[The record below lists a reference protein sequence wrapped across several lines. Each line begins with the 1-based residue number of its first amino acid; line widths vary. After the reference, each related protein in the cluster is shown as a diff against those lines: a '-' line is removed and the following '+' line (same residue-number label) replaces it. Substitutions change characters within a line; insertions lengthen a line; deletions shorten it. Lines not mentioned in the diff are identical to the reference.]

1 MAAGV
6 SNAASE
12 ARRYEWRV
20 IVASSLGNALE
31 WFDFIIFGF
40 LAATMAELFFPAG
53 DRNTSLLLTFAT
65 FGVTFLLRP
74 LGAML
79 LGSYADRRG
88 RKDAL
93 VLAIGLMTAG
103 SAIIGL
109 APTYD
114 VIGIGAPLLVLLA
127 RSLQGLSAGG
137 EFGATMAFMVE
148 QNSERR
154 GYLASWPLASQG
166 LTTILAAGCGVALA
180 RWLSPEDL
188 RAWGWRIPF
197 LIGVATG
204 PAALYIRARLVETPE
219 FRSMAP
225 LPAPLRSLMATG
237 KLGVVLCAGL
247 MAAPAVMVYVLL
259 YLPIYAATQLGL
271 RAPDA
276 FVGSMLAGAEHLV
289 LIPIFGRLS
298 DRYGGSLFMLC
309 GAAAMLAMA
318 YPLFAWIAFKATV
331 ATLMLA
337 QMAIGLVSAVYL
349 GAVGGLIADRFPPQI
364 RTSGMALGHAIGVTL
379 FGGLAPLVFT
389 LLIATT
395 GDKLSPSL
403 FVAVAAGVSLAC
415 VMVVRH
421 GDARAEAAA

>member
-1 MAAGV
+1 MVASV
-6 SNAASE
+6 SNASNE
-12 ARRYEWRV
+12 ARGYEWRI

-93 VLAIGLMTAG
+93 VLCIGLMTAG

-109 APTYD
+109 APTYE

-137 EFGATMAFMVE
+137 EFGATLAFMAE
-148 QNSERR
+148 QSGRRR

-166 LTTILAAGCGVALA
+166 LTTILAAGCGAALA
-180 RWLSPEDL
+180 RGFSPEDL
-188 RAWGWRIPF
+188 KAWGWRIPF
-197 LIGVATG
+197 LIGVAIG
-204 PAALYIRARLVETPE
+204 PIAFYIRARLVETPA

-225 LPAPLRSLMATG
+225 AQAPVRSLMTSG
-237 KLGVVLCAGL
+237 KLGVALCAGL

-259 YLPIYAATQLGL
+259 YLPVYATTQLGL

-276 FVGSMLAGAEHLV
+276 FLGAMVAGAEQLL
-289 LIPIFGRLS
+289 LIPILGRLS
-298 DRYGGSLFMLC
+298 DRYGGGIFMLC
-309 GAAAMLAMA
+309 GAVLMLAIA
-318 YPLFAWIAFKATV
+318 YPLFAWIAFKAT
-331 ATLMLA
+331 AAALMLA
-337 QMAIGLVSAVYL
+337 QTTIGLVSSIYL
-349 GAVGGLIADRFPPQI
+349 GPLGGVIAKRFPPQT
-364 RTSGMALGHAIGVTL
+364 RTSGMALGHAIGVTS
-379 FGGLAPLVFT
+379 FGGLAPLIFT

-395 GDKLSPSL
+395 GDKLSPSI

-415 VMVVRH
+415 VMVVRRD
-421 GDARAEAAA
+421 DARREATA